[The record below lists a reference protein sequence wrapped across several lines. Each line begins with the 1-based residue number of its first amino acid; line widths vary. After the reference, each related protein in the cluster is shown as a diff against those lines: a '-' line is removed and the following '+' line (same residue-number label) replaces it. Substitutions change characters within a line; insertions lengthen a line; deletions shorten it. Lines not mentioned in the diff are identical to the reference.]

1 MDSAASTAVAG
12 PVIAVIE
19 YNYEQDGEIVVP
31 AGSRAIGRLEAA
43 DRSGLVSVR
52 FDSLTLPNGED
63 LPIQALATDLSLRP
77 LKGKVQG
84 RNGGKNLL
92 VRSMSGIGQVAA
104 TLLGRGSLNQPLS
117 EGDLLRERVSNNIGS
132 TADQEVSQLSIT
144 EHLAVTI
151 PAETEIYVVLQKRS
165 GRVSTSTPAEAEVR
179 SEAGSNRLNLEELKQ
194 LLLLQKELSQQ
205 PNSSQPSQ

>member
-1 MDSAASTAVAG
+1 
-12 PVIAVIE
+12 
-19 YNYEQDGEIVVP
+19 
-31 AGSRAIGRLEAA
+31 
-43 DRSGLVSVR
+43 
-52 FDSLTLPNGED
+52 LPNGED
-63 LPIQALATDLSLRP
+63 LPIQALATDLSLGP